1 MTMQH
6 LNPNV
11 LTKRLLERMSL
22 IFRVTMCSLFAYY
35 YYFFLLHLFMKLQA
49 GELFW
54 GEFALSG
61 DEKKNVYE
69 TTTSTE
75 FKIM

>member
-1 MTMQH
+1 
-6 LNPNV
+6 
-11 LTKRLLERMSL
+11 
-22 IFRVTMCSLFAYY
+22 MCSLFAYY